1 MRELYA
7 CHYLFAALIWVTVK
21 LFILGIK
28 MTWGIAKF
36 ICTVLLFPL
45 FLIGLLMVGALYIA
59 IPVLIVGGIIALAGN
74 LITS

>member
-1 MRELYA
+1 
-7 CHYLFAALIWVTVK
+7 
-21 LFILGIK
+21 